1 MSQTEAQYHQQKY
14 SDVWGSD
21 SSNPL
26 HYDANGDLIL
36 DRAVNQ
42 NFDSF
47 YRFHKKNGMSDAEI
61 EDIYRHMEQNPPGH
75 RYEQYNSDISTGA
88 HSTSSAD
95 TVTPPPFVANLRSLI
110 GSGNK
115 AEHQQAMIEEVRCCF
130 RPIRK
135 EG

>member
-61 EDIYRHMEQNPPGH
+61 EDITVIW
-75 RYEQYNSDISTGA
+75 SKILLDTG
-88 HSTSSAD
+88 TSN
-95 TVTPPPFVANLRSLI
+95 TILTFPQGRTRPLLPTPVTPPPFVANLRSLI
-110 GSGNK
+110 GSENK
-115 AEHQQAMIEEVRCCF
+115 AQSINKQ
-130 RPIRK
+130 
-135 EG
+135 